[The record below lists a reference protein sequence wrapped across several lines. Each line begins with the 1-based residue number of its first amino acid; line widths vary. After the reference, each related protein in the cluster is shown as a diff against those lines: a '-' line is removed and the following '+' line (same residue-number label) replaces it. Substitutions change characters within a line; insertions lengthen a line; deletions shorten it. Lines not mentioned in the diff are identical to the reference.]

1 MTLYGSTRKKNSSP
15 ALVPATWSKILLFL
29 IITALAASAAT
40 QSTSSTTT
48 LSVSPASAAAGSVF
62 TLTATVS
69 SDGNPVS
76 SGLVLFCNTS
86 AAHCIDSGVLGAV
99 WVTRS
104 GIATLRR
111 TFPAGTTN
119 VQAVFQG
126 TSTRTN
132 TDPNTYSSSSSSA
145 QAVTVT
151 SQTTTPTSAVTFPT
165 LGAYAAGVVSA
176 DFNNDGYPDL
186 AVTDESGTVQIFLGN
201 GDGTFTAGKSYS
213 LYTGGDTGE
222 PLSIDT
228 ADFNGDGNADLVVAG
243 YYILLGKGDG
253 TFTVSTTSTT
263 PTGSIVKVADF
274 NGDGYPDLAIYSG
287 DSAFLIMLGNGD
299 GTFQNGLSSSS
310 IGASENFV
318 VADFNGDGI
327 QDIAVCG
334 GFGLG
339 VQVLLGKGTG
349 TFTPTT
355 AALTSGNPKWVA
367 VGDFNGDGVPDLAV
381 TDPVNQT
388 VTVLTAGYVNG
399 TFTLTPNSQQSTL
412 SSPTLGEPFAAGVT
426 GSGNT
431 DLMVVLKR
439 SASTDPT
446 FWLLPGNGNGT
457 FGSGTTFSIT
467 PPDAFSAGGIAF
479 GDFFSNGATSAAVL
493 TGQSPSYVTVLQD
506 TSAGIT
512 PVKTLPVITWAT
524 PAAIQSPTPLSSTQL
539 NATANVAGTFT
550 YNPPSGTVLSSGQ
563 QVLTA
568 TFTPTDT
575 VHYSTAEGIVTLTV
589 NPPTGSYTISASP
602 TSQTFTNTINTPP
615 TYTLSLSSLNNY
627 TGNVSF
633 TTSVSAS
640 QNNPNVTVTASVPR
654 VSLTSGGTATTTLTV
669 VVQTSRAANHR
680 PQLPWRSGL
689 VSMCGVVLLGA
700 PFAARRKRLLAV
712 LLSAVVLTLAGFL
725 TSCGSGLSVSG
736 GGNPTTYT
744 ITVTPTG
751 TGQVSNPSPVSV
763 TLTLN

>member
-15 ALVPATWSKILLFL
+15 ALVPATWSRILLFL
-29 IITALAASAAT
+29 IVSALAASAAT
-40 QSTSSTTT
+40 QGATTTTT

-69 SDGNPVS
+69 SDGNPLS
-76 SGLVLFCNTS
+76 SGLVLFCNTG

-104 GIATLRR
+104 GTATLRR
-111 TFPAGTTN
+111 TFPAGVTN

-126 TSTRTN
+126 TNSYAGSTST
-132 TDPNTYSSSSSSA
+132 A

-151 SQTTTPTSAVTFPT
+151 SQPSTPTSAVTFPT

-176 DFNNDGYPDL
+176 DFNNDGFPDL

-201 GDGTFTAGKSYS
+201 GDGTFTAKSSYT
-213 LYTGGDTGE
+213 LYTGGNTGE
-222 PLSIDT
+222 PVSIDT
-228 ADFNGDGNADLVVAG
+228 GDFNGDGNADLVVAG
-243 YYILLGKGDG
+243 QYILLGKGDG

-274 NGDGYPDLAIYSG
+274 NGDGYPDLAVYSG
-287 DSAFLIMLGNGD
+287 DSTFSILLGYGD

-310 IGASENFV
+310 IGASENFA

-339 VQVLLGKGTG
+339 VQVLLGKGNG
-349 TFTPTT
+349 TFTPTPAYLT
-355 AALTSGNPKWVA
+355 AGDPKWVA

-381 TDPVNQT
+381 TDPANQT

-399 TFTLTPNSQQSTL
+399 TFTLTPNSQQSTFPTSQT
-412 SSPTLGEPFAAGVT
+412 SSPTLGEPFAAGIT

-431 DLMVVLKR
+431 DLMVALKR

-446 FWLLPGNGNGT
+446 FWPLPGNGNGT
-457 FGSGTTFSIT
+457 FGSGTTFTIT
-467 PPDAFSAGGIAF
+467 PPDAFFAGGIAF

-524 PAAIQSPTPLSSTQL
+524 PAAIQNPTPLSSTQL
-539 NATANVAGTFT
+539 DATANVPGTFT
-550 YNPPSGTVLSSGQ
+550 YNPPSGTVLASGPQ
-563 QVLTA
+563 MLTA
-568 TFTPTDT
+568 TFTPNDPST
-575 VHYSTAEGIVTLTV
+575 YSTAEAIVTLTV
-589 NPPTGSYTISASP
+589 TPPTGSYTISASP